1 LLLIKLNEGNGFYLS
16 VKGMANKLNGSG
28 DGKKYLIIRGVKL
41 KSPAMYAGDLCMQI
55 KAYVQYAQ

>member
-41 KSPAMYAGDLCMQI
+41 KNPRRCMPGFVYAN
-55 KAYVQYAQ
+55 